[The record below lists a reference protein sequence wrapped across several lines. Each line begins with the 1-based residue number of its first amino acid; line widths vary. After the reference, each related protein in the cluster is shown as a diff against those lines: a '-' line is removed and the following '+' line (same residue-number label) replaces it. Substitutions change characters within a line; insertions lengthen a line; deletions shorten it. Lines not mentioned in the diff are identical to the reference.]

1 MYNSVNDKYRKLINI
16 LKNID
21 KDNIVI
27 AFSGGV
33 DSSLLTAIAVR
44 TLGYDRVT
52 AITID
57 MPFIPRHEI
66 EWSKNIARTINVK
79 HIILRLEINDPR
91 IWSNPPNRCYLCKK
105 MVFGKIIEYA
115 KRNLRS
121 YVIMDATNADDLKK
135 YRPGIKALKEL
146 GIMSPL
152 AMAGLSKSNIRLLAK
167 SIGLPNWNQPSSPCL
182 ATRIPYG
189 EKITLERL
197 RRIEEAE
204 KIIKEYVGA
213 RTVRVRDHG
222 IIARIEVG
230 RKERKLFFNEDVM
243 DKIYNALRELGYIF
257 VTLDLYGYREGSID
271 EALNKEKHSS

>member
-105 MVFGKIIEYA
+105 MVFSKIIEYA